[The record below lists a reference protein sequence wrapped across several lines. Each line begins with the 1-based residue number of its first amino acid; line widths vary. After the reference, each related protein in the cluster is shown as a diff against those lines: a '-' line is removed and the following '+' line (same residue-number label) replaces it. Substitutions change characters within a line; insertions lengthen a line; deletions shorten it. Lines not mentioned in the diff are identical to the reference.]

1 MLRHD
6 AGRMPPAPADVVEL
20 LDAFQAAERVGAAAV
35 GRWLATCED
44 PRLRG
49 GLRVIRAR
57 GLRHAALAE
66 QRLRALGGAPSAHV
80 SRGLLALCEVV
91 GDPGVSD
98 RSKLAMLTARAPT
111 EGRSPLATAVDR
123 LAGDPETRAL
133 LATIAEDERASLA
146 WLGKMRAV
154 LEGEGR

>member
-6 AGRMPPAPADVVEL
+6 AGRTPSAPLDVLEL
-20 LDAFQAAERVGAAAV
+20 LDAFQAAERVGVAAV
-35 GRWLATCED
+35 GRWLATCEE

-57 GLRHAALAE
+57 GIRHAALAE
-66 QRLRALGGAPSAHV
+66 QRLRALGGAPSARV
-80 SRGLLALCEVV
+80 SRGLVALCEVV

-98 RSKLAMLTARAPT
+98 RSKLVMLTARAPAK
-111 EGRSPLATAVDR
+111 GRSPLAAAVDR

-133 LATIAEDERASLA
+133 LATIDEDGQASLE
-146 WLGKMRAV
+146 WLGNMRTV
-154 LEGEGR
+154 LEREGR